1 MSKRNI
7 PVMRETLVRIVP
19 TGTGETIA
27 EMCARMAGSGPTQT
41 TLASSAKPPTVF
53 APRSRAVI
61 LRLIALAIAIGIIA
75 TLIAAAVLA

>member
-1 MSKRNI
+1 MSKTNI
-7 PVMRETLVRIVP
+7 PVMRETPVRIVP

-41 TLASSAKPPTVF
+41 TLSNSAKPPAIY
-53 APRSRAVI
+53 APRRPVS
-61 LRLIALAIAIGIIA
+61 LRLIALAIVIGIIA

>member
-1 MSKRNI
+1 MSKTNI
-7 PVMRETLVRIVP
+7 PVMRETPVRIVP

-27 EMCARMAGSGPTQT
+27 EMCACMAGSGPTQT
-41 TLASSAKPPTVF
+41 TLASSAKPPAIY
-53 APRSRAVI
+53 APRRPVS

>member
-7 PVMRETLVRIVP
+7 PVMRETPVRIVP
-19 TGTGETIA
+19 TGTGETIT

-41 TLASSAKPPTVF
+41 TLSNSVKPPAIY
-53 APRSRAVI
+53 APRRPGS

-75 TLIAAAVLA
+75 ALIAAAVLA

>member
-7 PVMRETLVRIVP
+7 PVMRETPVRIVP
-19 TGTGETIA
+19 SGPGETIA
-27 EMCARMAGSGPTQT
+27 EMFARLAGSGPTQT
-41 TLASSAKPPTVF
+41 TLSNSVKPPAIY

-75 TLIAAAVLA
+75 ALIAAAVLA